1 MLHFAAMTM
10 VTVASS
16 QTRTQHFAKMTMM
29 RPVLAVVALLFLT
42 QEAVAF
48 HHQPSFPTARQ
59 STPLFSVRSAA
70 RRVRDSVLSRE
81 RSREDLKI
89 GIAGFYDRSSE
100 LWENIWGEHMH
111 HGVSVV
117 DELIDFMF
125 ALMMRYEMKKKTALF
140 RTHNGRDIQM

>member
-1 MLHFAAMTM
+1 
-10 VTVASS
+10 
-16 QTRTQHFAKMTMM
+16 MTMM
-29 RPVLAVVALLFLT
+29 RPVLAVAAAFLLT

-48 HHQPSFPTARQ
+48 HHQPSPTARQ
-59 STPLFSVRSAA
+59 STQLFGVRSAA

-100 LWENIWGEHMH
+100 LWEKIWGEHMH

-117 DELIDFMF
+117 DELI
-125 ALMMRYEMKKKTALF
+125 LCL
-140 RTHNGRDIQM
+140 HS